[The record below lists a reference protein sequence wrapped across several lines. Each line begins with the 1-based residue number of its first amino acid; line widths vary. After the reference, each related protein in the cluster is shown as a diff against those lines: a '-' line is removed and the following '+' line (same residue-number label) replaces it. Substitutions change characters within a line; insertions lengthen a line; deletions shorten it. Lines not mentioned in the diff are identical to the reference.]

1 MKDTLKSL
9 IIVSRSE
16 FLPANL
22 TQFFIGVAWGI
33 NPALGIS
40 WDLLV
45 LLVLPFLIITLV
57 AAWGAQANSLFDYEL
72 DSRDKRKAGLVKAI
86 DQLGPSKVK
95 GFMVLEFLL
104 SLPLLYLL
112 VTFRANLTLLL
123 IWGVGSFLTFFYSAP
138 PIQLKSR
145 SWLQVIA
152 IMLVLSIFPLLFM
165 FYTLT
170 ATFDLIFLWFLIGHT
185 MIIWSII
192 VPAEIRDYFGDKA
205 LDVETATVHLG
216 LEKASRAS
224 AVLLALGTL
233 IAGEALF
240 IRLVME
246 THILLTLSLIAMAAA
261 TIVIIRHIIRLN
273 SLSAEYEVT
282 KDRKLAEAI
291 VNLSSNNPKWITL
304 VTQASVLVSIV
315 LLVGKFLF

>member
-1 MKDTLKSL
+1 MRDGLKSL

-40 WDLLV
+40 WELGLL
-45 LLVLPFLIITLV
+45 LLLPFLIITLA

-72 DSRDKRKAGLVKAI
+72 DSKDKRKANLVQAM
-86 DQLGPSKVK
+86 DHLGPSKVK

-104 SLPLLYLL
+104 SLPLLFLL
-112 VTFRANLTLLL
+112 VTYRANLTLLL

-145 SWLQVIA
+145 SWLQAVA

-170 ATFDLIFLWFLIGHT
+170 AAIDPIFLWFLTGHT
-185 MIIWSII
+185 LIIWSII

-205 LDVETATVHLG
+205 LGVETATVRLG
-216 LEKASRAS
+216 LENASRAS
-224 AVLLALGTL
+224 AVLLVLGTL

-261 TIVIIRHIIRLN
+261 TIVILRHLWRLHV
-273 SLSAEYEVT
+273 LSTEYEKS
-282 KDRKLAEAI
+282 KDKAIAEAI
-291 VNLSSNNPKWITL
+291 VDLSARNPKWITL
-304 VTQASVLVSIV
+304 VTQASVLVAVV
-315 LLVGKFLF
+315 LLIGKFFF

>member
-1 MKDTLKSL
+1 M
-9 IIVSRSE
+9 I
-16 FLPANL
+16 F
-22 TQFFIGVAWGI
+22 
-33 NPALGIS
+33 
-40 WDLLV
+40 
-45 LLVLPFLIITLV
+45 
-57 AAWGAQANSLFDYEL
+57 
-72 DSRDKRKAGLVKAI
+72 
-86 DQLGPSKVK
+86 
-95 GFMVLEFLL
+95 EFLL
-104 SLPLLYLL
+104 SLPLVYLL
-112 VTFRANLTLLL
+112 VTYRANLTLLL

-145 SWLQVIA
+145 SWLQVLA

-170 ATFDLIFLWFLIGHT
+170 ATFDFIFLWFLLGHT

-205 LDVETATVHLG
+205 LDVETATVRLG

-224 AVLLALGTL
+224 AVLLAVGTL

-240 IRLVME
+240 IHLVME
-246 THILLTLSLIAMAAA
+246 THILLTVSLLAMAAA
-261 TIVIIRHIIRLN
+261 TIVILRHIIRLN
-273 SLSAEYEVT
+273 TLSTEYEAT
-282 KDRKLAEAI
+282 KDQKLTEAI